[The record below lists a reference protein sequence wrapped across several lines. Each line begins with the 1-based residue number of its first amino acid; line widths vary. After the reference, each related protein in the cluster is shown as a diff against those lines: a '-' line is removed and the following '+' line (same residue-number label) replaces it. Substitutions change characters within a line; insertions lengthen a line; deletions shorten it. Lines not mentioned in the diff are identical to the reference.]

1 MVWRRFNLSTPKLYV
16 VHLHQCDPKKC
27 TSIKLKKFGYVKFI
41 HSVKYIPRGS
51 IILNPYARQLL
62 SIEDKPLVERHGLT
76 AIDCSWKNCNILE
89 RISFKHQGRRLPLLF
104 AANPI
109 NYAVPFKLST
119 LEAFSAAL
127 IILGY
132 NQLAEEILSLFK
144 WGTSFLKLNET
155 ILKEYSAAKNRYELL
170 TIERQ
175 FYHKFSENI

>member
-1 MVWRRFNLSTPKLYV
+1 
-16 VHLHQCDPKKC
+16 
-27 TSIKLKKFGYVKFI
+27 
-41 HSVKYIPRGS
+41 
-51 IILNPYARQLL
+51 
-62 SIEDKPLVERHGLT
+62 
-76 AIDCSWKNCNILE
+76 
-89 RISFKHQGRRLPLLF
+89 
-104 AANPI
+104 
-109 NYAVPFKLST
+109 LST